1 MVVIT
6 EKHEKYP
13 TNNSDKNMCSNRCT
27 EKQLQ
32 SRAGALC
39 HKLGTSGVLKPGT
52 KMSQNMLKS
61 DYDKVTSVQ
70 NNPELLSTENH
81 LTFSSPVSKKE
92 YKRSRRFQ
100 FIQNEEAW
108 IPFFN
113 GATQKGK

>member
-1 MVVIT
+1 MVVT

-13 TNNSDKNMCSNRCT
+13 TNNSDKNICSNRCT
-27 EKQLQ
+27 EKRIQ

-61 DYDKVTSVQ
+61 DYDEVTSVQ

-81 LTFSSPVSKKE
+81 LNFFKSS
-92 YKRSRRFQ
+92 Q
-100 FIQNEEAW
+100 
-108 IPFFN
+108 
-113 GATQKGK
+113 QKGI

>member
-1 MVVIT
+1 MVVVT

-13 TNNSDKNMCSNRCT
+13 TNNSDKNICSNRCT
-27 EKQLQ
+27 EKRIQ

-61 DYDKVTSVQ
+61 DYDEVTSVQ

-92 YKRSRRFQ
+92 YKRSRRFH
-100 FIQNEEAW
+100 
-108 IPFFN
+108 
-113 GATQKGK
+113 TK